1 MQDKYIAK
9 FVRVIKMIVFNKL
22 FETMQHKGVT
32 QYQLY
37 QMGFSKNQIDRIK
50 KNMNTNSYTL
60 NRLCKVLNC
69 KLEDIA
75 EYIPDEDD
83 DK

>member
-1 MQDKYIAK
+1 M
-9 FVRVIKMIVFNKL
+9 
-22 FETMQHKGVT
+22 FETMASKGIT

-60 NRLCKVLNC
+60 NKLCKALGCN
-69 KLEDIA
+69 LSDIA
-75 EYIPDEDD
+75 EYIEDLD
-83 DK
+83 DTQS

>member
-1 MQDKYIAK
+1 
-9 FVRVIKMIVFNKL
+9 MIVFNKL

-60 NRLCKVLNC
+60 DKLCKALNC

-75 EYIPDEDD
+75 EYIPDE
-83 DK
+83 K

>member
-1 MQDKYIAK
+1 
-9 FVRVIKMIVFNKL
+9 MIVFNKL